1 MIYSISLRVIS
12 CLILQH
18 NDVDKEVFTGS
29 FKKYLINNGN
39 ANKNGLETL
48 HIRPYSTQERHR

>member
-18 NDVDKEVFTGS
+18 NAVDKEVFTGS
-29 FKKYLINNGN
+29 FKKYLINDGN
-39 ANKNGLETL
+39 AKMNGLKTFL
-48 HIRPYSTQERHR
+48 MARCA